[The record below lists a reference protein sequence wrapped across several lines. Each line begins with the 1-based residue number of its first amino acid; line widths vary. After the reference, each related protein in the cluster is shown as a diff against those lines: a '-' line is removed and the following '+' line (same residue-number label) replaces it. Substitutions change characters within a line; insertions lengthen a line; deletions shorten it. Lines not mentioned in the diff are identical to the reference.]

1 MITRDFYRK
10 IIEKKCKD
18 GHVTPCGH
26 RLENSHAA
34 KLH

>member
-1 MITRDFYRK
+1 MILRDFYRK
-10 IIEKKCKD
+10 IIVKCKD